1 MAGIGNNDYIQQQ
14 LLDQSTAMNDNLSA
28 MRSVLLDIKKNT
40 NKGSGSGGSGGGNND
55 SGNGGP
61 GPGGS
66 GSSGGAFK
74 NAFKDLFGEA
84 KNIGKTMLGNSGSIQ
99 NTVSSF
105 TTGAK
110 VLQNSLGKLPGPIGM
125 AATAFLQ
132 VVQVAGMVYE
142 YMNEQL
148 NMYNEL
154 NSAGLT
160 LSDGMLTVRKGA
172 AGAFMSINDFS
183 GAIKR
188 NSQELAA
195 MEGQYG
201 DGVEHFGKLLNTVQL
216 AQDKMGLYGVSQ
228 QQLADITAK
237 NYKFEKMYAGE
248 QGLRS
253 MSEAQSTEKFVGSMT
268 YLSKAVGKS
277 VDDLLKTFDGMSDT
291 VDSEVTEQALKN
303 RFGFSDD
310 KAAQVNKTF
319 NSVYASMGKSGES
332 LQKIMSSKMF
342 EGALP
347 EEFNNNFTQL
357 FAQQVEALHAAG
369 ITDSKEAKQRMHQWI
384 QEHQGM
390 LDSEI
395 GNQQLLRNSA
405 AAAFLKQ
412 LKTQDQLL
420 NDPKNNPT
428 PIFENMTQRF
438 NNWIGK
444 TFTEPFNT
452 FYAKTAESAATYL
465 MNLAD
470 NSTDAWDFASKLF
483 SDGLTKVNLA
493 NIGMVSKIL
502 EIPGMIMEMIFG
514 DSWNA
519 VSEAFTKLVGDVVQ
533 IPIRIGKLIWT
544 MFTGSEGDIDQ
555 AGKEMMGSIKKVFSD
570 VIGVFT
576 NIANLSINVDDVKTK
591 FLDAFDSL
599 KSKLSSMWDRVK
611 GWWSDSE
618 EPEETTT
625 EPPKPLPPVPPTASQ
640 PTNVGNQTVT
650 AKTEITKPVK
660 IEQADQSSPLV
671 EQQTASN
678 GQEDMNKVLNEILN
692 SIQSQN
698 SNAGQT
704 ALILR
709 QIAENTEPPRNV

>member
-1 MAGIGNNDYIQQQ
+1 MASIGNNDYIQQQ
-14 LLDQSTAMNDNLSA
+14 LLDQSQAMNDNLSA

-40 NKGSGSGGSGGGNND
+40 NKGSGTAGSNND
-55 SGNGGP
+55 SGSAGNGP
-61 GPGGS
+61 RGGGTGS
-66 GSSGGAFK
+66 AGSSFK

-84 KNIGKTMLGNSGSIQ
+84 QNIGRTMLGNSGSIQ
-99 NTVSSF
+99 NTVGSF
-105 TTGAK
+105 TAGAK
-110 VLQNSLGKLPGPIGM
+110 VLQTSLGKLPGPIGM

-132 VVQVAGMVYE
+132 IVQVAGMVYE

-172 AGAFMSINDFS
+172 AGAFLSINDFS

-248 QGLRS
+248 QSLRS
-253 MSEAQSTEKFVGSMT
+253 MSEAQSTEKFVGQMT
-268 YLSKAVGKS
+268 YLSKSVGKS
-277 VDDLLKTFDGMSDT
+277 VDDLLKTFDVMSET

-332 LQKIMSSKMF
+332 LQKIMASKMF

-357 FAQQVEALHAAG
+357 YAQQVEALQAAG
-369 ITDSKEAKQRMHQWI
+369 ITDSREAKQRLHQWI
-384 QEHQGM
+384 TEHKEM

-395 GNQQLLRNSA
+395 GNQRLLKNSA
-405 AAAFLKQ
+405 AEAFLKQ

-428 PIFENMTQRF
+428 PLFENMTQRF

-444 TFTEPFNT
+444 TFTEPFNM
-452 FYAKTAESAATYL
+452 FYAKTAEDTAKYL
-465 MNLAD
+465 TDLAD
-470 NSTDAWDFASKLF
+470 NSTDAWDFMSQLT
-483 SDGLTKVNLA
+483 SDAFAKFN
-493 NIGMVSKIL
+493 S
-502 EIPGMIMEMIFG
+502 GMIGPFGVLASLPGKLMEMIFG
-514 DSWNA
+514 DSWKG
-519 VSEAFTKLVGDVVQ
+519 VSEAFSNLGGDILQ
-533 IPIRIGKLIWT
+533 IPIRIGKLIWEL
-544 MFTGSEGDIDQ
+544 FTGSESDIDQ
-555 AGKEMMGSIKKVFSD
+555 AGKEMMGSIKKIFSD
-570 VIGVFT
+570 VVGVFT
-576 NIANLSINVDDVKTK
+576 NIGNLSINFDDVKTK
-591 FLDAFDSL
+591 FLDAFNTL
-599 KSKLSSMWDRVK
+599 KSKISGMWDRVK
-611 GWWSDSE
+611 GWWNDSE
-618 EPEETTT
+618 DPEESKPQ
-625 EPPKPLPPVPPTASQ
+625 PPKPSPVVPPTVSQ
-640 PTNVGNQTVT
+640 PTTVGNQTVT

-660 IEQADQSSPLV
+660 IEQADQSTQV
-671 EQQTASN
+671 MEQQTASTN
-678 GQEDMNKVLNEILN
+678 NDDMNKILNEILN

-698 SNAGQT
+698 SNVSQT